1 MKADTT
7 TIKETSFSTNIKNNI
22 NEQPK
27 INLAI
32 SENYQV
38 FLSLIFFIIG
48 CSFLFYLFS
57 FVFSV
62 YVSYNNLFFLV

>member
-48 CSFLFYLFS
+48 CSLLFYLFS